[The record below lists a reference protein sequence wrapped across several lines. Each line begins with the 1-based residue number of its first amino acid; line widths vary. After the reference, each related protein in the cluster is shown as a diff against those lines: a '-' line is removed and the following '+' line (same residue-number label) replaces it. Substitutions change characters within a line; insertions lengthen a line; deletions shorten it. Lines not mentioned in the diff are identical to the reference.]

1 MVFFAK
7 PGRFLKGRS
16 RTMVDPEPDVPK
28 AGSKA
33 PTPDGEM
40 KALRSRLDALKN
52 ERENESARGGLLG
65 QPSSKRSD
73 NGAFAKAMRASSEL
87 AAGVIVGGGLGYLL
101 DKQFGTLPIFLIIFL
116 MVGMAA
122 GFLNLYKLGMR
133 RTDGTDGPKT

>member
-1 MVFFAK
+1 
-7 PGRFLKGRS
+7 
-16 RTMVDPEPDVPK
+16 MVDPEPDAPK

-33 PTPDGEM
+33 LPPGGEIE
-40 KALRSRLDALKN
+40 ALRSRLDALKS
-52 ERENESARGGLLG
+52 EREGESTRGGLLG
-65 QPSSKRSD
+65 QPSSKGSD

-101 DKQFGTLPIFLIIFL
+101 DRQFGTLPIFLIIFL

-133 RTDGTDGPKT
+133 RTNGTDEPKT